1 MEWLGELWRRI
12 GMLLHRERF
21 RADLDEE
28 MRLHMD
34 LRQKRQAEQGMSEV
48 DARYAARRKFGNT
61 TSLKEESTAAWGWRW
76 LESLGQD
83 ALYGVRSMIRS
94 PWVTAVA
101 LLSLALG
108 IGATTAIFTLMDA
121 VMLRSLPVKDPGRLV
136 VLGTGRDE
144 GISDE
149 FGSTDL
155 YSYPVYRKLQKE
167 NQVFSDVAAVLS
179 MTDDV
184 HGLVADRT
192 DPKPIKLQL
201 VSGTYFET
209 LGVEPLMGRLLTED
223 DDSSEGDHPVAVVSY
238 AWWTHALSR
247 DEAVLGKTLRMGS
260 AVFTIVGVAPPKFSG
275 AKVGESPDVWIP
287 IAMTQPVPPHWSVY
301 KDKIAEGL
309 YLIGRLKAGVTVEQ
323 ATANVNVWYQQTF
336 QGMLGDFA
344 HEQTPERNAATLK
357 NTHVPL
363 TKMTTGMAGV
373 GVQFTEALKILM
385 AVVLLVLLI
394 ACANIANLLLARGT
408 ARTRELALRQALGAA
423 RKRIVRQ
430 LLTESLV
437 LALAGGLLG
446 VAIAARGSR
455 LLLKMVSSYGDPL
468 PLDLSM
474 NTNLLLFT
482 LAVTLSTAVLF
493 GTIPALRAT
502 RLQLTD
508 SLKDGRGASTAATKG
523 ALARG
528 LVITQI
534 ALSLVLLVGAG
545 LFLRSLVN
553 LNKVDTGFNKENVL
567 LLKLDES
574 SAGYLN
580 NDPRLPQLHRDIEER
595 VSGLPGVKAASF
607 STYTYSEGSWYSEVF
622 VQGFD
627 NDKNVN
633 VRHNVIGNGY
643 FATMGIPLVAGR
655 NFGPQDT
662 ATSQKV
668 AIVSERMARTMFPNG
683 QAIGQHYSVEDQA
696 HAGDI
701 EVVGIVRDV
710 KFHKLDEKPG
720 TLDYL
725 PYSQYPGYLSDFEV
739 RYEGDAT
746 AASMAVKDVI
756 HNIDHN
762 VPIVSVMTLEERVAG
777 TVRNQRLVAQLC
789 TFFGLVSVFLSSIG
803 IYGLM
808 SYLVSRRT
816 GEIGIRM
823 ALGAERGHV
832 RWMVMREMLWL
843 VLAGLAIGVPA
854 TFAGTRLVKAMLFGL
869 TGLDWMSLAGGM
881 GLLLAVT
888 LLAGYLPARRASR
901 VDPMVALRYE

>member
-1 MEWLGELWRRI
+1 MAWLGELWRRVE
-12 GMLLHRERF
+12 MLLKGKQF

-34 LRQKRQAEQGMSEV
+34 LREKQQAEQGMDADE
-48 DARYAARRKFGNT
+48 ARYAAMRKFGNAT
-61 TSLKEESTAAWGWRW
+61 ALKEKSTTAWGWRW
-76 LESLGQD
+76 LESLRQD
-83 ALYGVRSMIRS
+83 AWYGVRSMMRS

-108 IGATTAIFTLMDA
+108 IGATTAIYTLMDA
-121 VMLRSLPVKDPGRLV
+121 VMLRSLPVKDPERLV
-136 VLGTGRDE
+136 VLGVGRDE

-149 FGSTDL
+149 FGQTDL
-155 YSYPVYRKLQKE
+155 YSYPVYRNLQRE
-167 NQVFSDVAAVLS
+167 NQVFSDVAAVMS
-179 MTDDV
+179 MMNETRGV
-184 HGLVADRT
+184 VGDRT
-192 DPKPIKLQL
+192 EQEPIKVQL

-209 LGVEPLMGRLLTED
+209 LGVEPLMGRMLTED
-223 DDSSEGDHPVAVVSY
+223 DDKTEGDHPVVVVSY
-238 AWWTHALSR
+238 AWWTRAMSR
-247 DEAVLGKTLRMGS
+247 DEAVLGKTLRLGS
-260 AVFTIVGVAPPKFSG
+260 TVFTIVGVAPPKFSG
-275 AKVGESPDVWIP
+275 AKVGEAPDVWAP
-287 IAMTQPVPPHWSVY
+287 MSMTQAVPPHWSAY

-309 YLIGRLKAGVTVEQ
+309 YLIGRMKPGVTLQQ

-344 HEQTPERNAATLK
+344 HEQTPAKNATLLK

-363 TKMTTGMAGV
+363 TKMTTGLAGV
-373 GVQFTEALKILM
+373 TLQFRQALTVLM
-385 AVVLLVLLI
+385 TVVVLVLLI

-408 ARTRELALRQALGAA
+408 ARARELAVRQALGAG
-423 RKRIVRQ
+423 RMRIARQ
-430 LLTESLV
+430 LLTESVV
-437 LALAGGLLG
+437 LALAGGAMG
-446 VAIAARGSR
+446 VAIAAGGSR
-455 LLLKMVSSYGDPL
+455 LLLKMVSSYENPL

-502 RLQLTD
+502 QLQLTD

-545 LFLRSLVN
+545 LFLRSFVN
-553 LNKVDTGFNKENVL
+553 LNNVDTGFDKENVL
-567 LLKLDES
+567 LLTLDES
-574 SAGYLN
+574 SAGYVS
-580 NDPRLPQLHRDIEER
+580 NDPRLPQLHRAIEER

-607 STYTYSEGSWYSEVF
+607 STYTYAEGSWYSAVF

-627 NDKNVN
+627 NDKNQN
-633 VRHNVIGNGY
+633 VRHDVIGNGY
-643 FATMGIPLVAGR
+643 LATMGIPLVAGR

-683 QAIGQHYSVEDQA
+683 QALGQHYSVDDQA

-701 EVVGIVRDV
+701 EVVGIARDV

-720 TLDYL
+720 IMDYL
-725 PYSQYPGYLSDFEV
+725 PYTQSPGYLNDFEV
-739 RYEGDAT
+739 RYQGDEGAVS
-746 AASMAVKDVI
+746 AAVQNVI
-756 HNIDHN
+756 HSVDRNLPVVH
-762 VPIVSVMTLEERVAG
+762 VMTLEERVAG
-777 TVRNQRLVAQLC
+777 TMRDQRLVAQLC

-816 GEIGIRM
+816 SEIGIRM
-823 ALGAERGHV
+823 ALGAERWHV

-843 VLAGLAIGVPA
+843 VVIGVAIGVPA
-854 TFAGTRLVKAMLFGL
+854 TMMGSRLVKAMLFGL
-869 TGLDWMSLAGGM
+869 NGLDFASVIGATV
-881 GLLLAVT
+881 LLLAVT

-901 VDPMVALRYE
+901 LNPVVALRYE